1 MKSSVETRGTYRFT
15 GGSVW
20 HIRGS
25 RSSLSPSLSLSLIPL
40 NWGPLL
46 ASAELPICDRWPKQA
61 WGFLCFALGS
71 ATHRAR
77 CLTSLSLKVSP
88 GPPRLLQIT
97 SLRSQGSQVL
107 LRVFEVL
114 SGDAGD
120 LPFYGW
126 KRMAHSGLTLLSLP
140 FSLSLSH
147 PSQLGPSTRLRR
159 AANL

>member
-1 MKSSVETRGTYRFT
+1 MGFLAQQ
-15 GGSVW
+15 
-20 HIRGS
+20 
-25 RSSLSPSLSLSLIPL
+25 RS
-40 NWGPLL
+40 
-46 ASAELPICDRWPKQA
+46 CRA

-126 KRMAHSGLTLLSLP
+126 KRMAHSGFTLLSLP
-140 FSLSLSH
+140 FSLSLI
-147 PSQLGPSTRLRR
+147 PLNWGPLLASAELPICDRWPKQWPAGLFSLAGHCKVCLLYTSD
-159 AANL
+159 AADE

>member
-1 MKSSVETRGTYRFT
+1 MLDGIPSAATL
-15 GGSVW
+15 
-20 HIRGS
+20 
-25 RSSLSPSLSLSLIPL
+25 LS
-40 NWGPLL
+40 
-46 ASAELPICDRWPKQA
+46 CA

-140 FSLSLSH
+140 FSLSLI
-147 PSQLGPSTRLRR
+147 PLNWGPLLASAELPICDRWPKQGSLLRQELEGWVFR
-159 AANL
+159 G